1 MQAALIEWVMARAIK
16 LAGVGVGVSVL
27 IGSCVMVEH
36 RGVKKERVRVE
47 KQATKT
53 DAKAAE
59 RKRAAERNPDGV
71 LSRYYRD

>member
-1 MQAALIEWVMARAIK
+1 MQTAVIEWVMARIFK

-53 DAKAAE
+53 DGQAGS
-59 RKRAAERNPDGV
+59 KRADAERNPDRV
-71 LSRYYRD
+71 LGRYYRD

>member
-36 RGVKKERVRVE
+36 RGVKKERAKIER
-47 KQATKT
+47 AAIGT
-53 DAKAAE
+53 DVKARKKRSAAE
-59 RKRAAERNPDGV
+59 ANPDKS
-71 LSRYYRD
+71 LESYYRD